1 MKRVITALIL
11 LTLLAWW
18 GSTCLVAVDETQ
30 YAIITQFGR
39 PVRTVLN
46 PGLQFK
52 WPAPIQTVVRF
63 DNRLQIFEDP
73 AEGTPAKEYLTRDKK
88 NVEVA
93 TSTCWRIGRSADDV
107 LKFLEAVRDREG
119 AEVRLGDTVKNQ
131 FNAKLGSSDFE
142 ALVSTD
148 LDKRRWG
155 EIVEEIRD
163 ACATRARESFGIE
176 VVDLRIQRLSFP
188 MQNRRSVFDRMRA
201 EREQMATQYRS
212 EGEAAAMRIR
222 ADAQEQQER
231 ILAEARAEAGRIRGQ
246 ADAEATRIYGQAYG
260 VDPDFYRF
268 LRTLES
274 YERGL
279 DADTV
284 LILPSESPFFRLLSQ
299 PDLPLD
305 AQPEP
310 MLMEKLTQDGNAD
323 AETPDARTP
332 EPPQG

>member
-1 MKRVITALIL
+1 MKRAIAATIVLG
-11 LTLLAWW
+11 LLAWW
-18 GSTCLVAVDETQ
+18 GATGFVAVDETE

-39 PVRTVLN
+39 PVRTVLE

-52 WPAPIQTVVRF
+52 WPAPIQSVLRF
-63 DNRLQIFEDP
+63 DNRLQVFEDP
-73 AEGTPAKEYLTRDKK
+73 ADDSPAKEYLTRDKK

-93 TSTCWRIGRSADDV
+93 TSTCWRIGPTAADV
-107 LKFLEAVRDREG
+107 LTFLETVRDREG

-148 LDKRRWG
+148 PDKRRWSD
-155 EIVEEIRD
+155 IVDEIRD
-163 ACATRARESFGIE
+163 ACAARARESFGIE
-176 VVDLRIQRLSFP
+176 IVDLRIQRLGFP
-188 MQNRRSVFDRMRA
+188 AQNRRSVFDRMRA
-201 EREQMATQYRS
+201 EREEMATQYRS

-246 ADAEATRIYGQAYG
+246 ADAEATRIYGEAYG

-284 LILPSESPFFRLLSQ
+284 LILPSESPFFQLLSR
-299 PDLPLD
+299 PDLPMSE
-305 AQPEP
+305 QSGPT
-310 MLMEKLTQDGNAD
+310 LMERMPQNGTRNAD
-323 AETPDARTP
+323 KPTAETP
-332 EPPQG
+332 